1 MKKKILLTVSVL
13 LLAAAIFGIGI
24 YSVSLRKQKKRKQW
38 MEAPEIHEGI
48 SVGGISVGGLTV
60 KQAEQ
65 ALQEQAEALL
75 AGLRITLKVGAQQR
89 ELPAAEAGIRIDAA
103 ASAQAAYQLGR
114 EGNYEQL
121 ASEIESLRAGREI
134 APRYTVDRQTALQL
148 AEALAGEYGTQPQN
162 AWLEAAE
169 GQVIYHEEQPGYT
182 LEEEAC
188 YEALLAAAEAGEFTC
203 VEIPLLEVQAEIGL
217 AQFTP
222 GLVQRSTATTSFDGT
237 GDNRG
242 QNIQKATELLDGL
255 LLHDGEGFSMN
266 AVLGDRTV
274 ENGWQQAPAIVD
286 GGARREDQPGG
297 GVCQVSTT
305 LYHAVAKADLTVTY
319 RRNHSAKVGYVAAG
333 LDATI
338 NTGTIDFTWENH
350 SGGDILLHAW
360 IQEESKVVIE
370 VYGLPFEGFEEIRLE
385 AEHTGDIQP
394 SGEMEILYDHTKEVG
409 YEKVEVERQKGST
422 YTSYKL
428 YYSGGE
434 VIKKEK
440 LADSKYNAQNGQ
452 KVIGTKETQ

>member
-1 MKKKILLTVSVL
+1 
-13 LLAAAIFGIGI
+13 
-24 YSVSLRKQKKRKQW
+24 
-38 MEAPEIHEGI
+38 MEAPQIHEGI
-48 SVGGISVGGLTV
+48 SVEGISVGGLTV
-60 KQAEQ
+60 EQAEQ

-75 AGLRITLKVGAQQR
+75 DGLKVVLKVGEQQQ
-89 ELPAAEAGIRIDAA
+89 ELTAVEAGICIDAA

-114 EGNYEQL
+114 EGSYEQL
-121 ASEIESLRAGREI
+121 SSEIESLRAGREI
-134 APRYTVDRQTALQL
+134 APCYTIDRQRILQL
-148 AEALAGEYGTQPQN
+148 AEELAGAYGTQPQN
-162 AWLEAAE
+162 AWLEAVE
-169 GQVIYHEEQPGYT
+169 GQVVYHEEQPGYT
-182 LEEEAC
+182 LEGEAC
-188 YEALLAAAEAGEFTC
+188 CEALLAAAQAGDFSC
-203 VEIPLLEVQAEIGL
+203 VEMPLSEVKAEVGL

-222 GLVQRSTATTSFDGT
+222 GMVQRAMAVTSFDGT
-237 GDNRG
+237 GDHRG

-255 LLHDGEGFSMN
+255 LLHDGEAFSMN
-266 AVLGDRTV
+266 AVLGDRT
-274 ENGWQQAPAIVD
+274 EQNGWKQAPAIVD

-305 LYHAVAKADLTVTY
+305 LYNAVAKADLTVTY

-350 SGGDILLHAW
+350 TGGDILLHAW
-360 IQEESKVVIE
+360 IQEDTRVVIE
-370 VYGLPFEGFEEIRLE
+370 IYGLPFEGFEEIKLE

-394 SGEMEILYDHTKEVG
+394 TGEMEILYDNTKEVG
-409 YEKVEVERQKGST
+409 YEKIEVERRKGST

-452 KVIGTKETQ
+452 KVIGTGESE